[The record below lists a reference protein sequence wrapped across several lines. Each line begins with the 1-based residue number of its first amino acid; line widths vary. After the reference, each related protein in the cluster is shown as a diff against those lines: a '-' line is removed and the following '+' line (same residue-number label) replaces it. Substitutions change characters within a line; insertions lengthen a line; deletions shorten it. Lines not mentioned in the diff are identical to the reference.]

1 MQIGEA
7 SAAVVVAA
15 DNERGFSQFGIV
27 SWGPQCGN
35 PLFHGVY
42 TRVSSFADWIKSN
55 TGQ

>member
-1 MQIGEA
+1 VQIGEA
-7 SAAVVVAA
+7 SAAAVVAA